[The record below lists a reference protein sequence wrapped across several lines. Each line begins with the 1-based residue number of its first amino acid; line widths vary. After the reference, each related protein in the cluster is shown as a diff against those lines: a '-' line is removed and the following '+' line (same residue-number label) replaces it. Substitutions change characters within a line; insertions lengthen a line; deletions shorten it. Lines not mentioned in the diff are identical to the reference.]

1 MSRFNSARFNERRA
15 SVARMPGQPRPRRA
29 VAAVAAALCLA
40 AAAAGCD
47 RGKPASTP
55 QTTAAASPTTTGSA
69 PSTTE
74 ASTPT
79 TQARRLVNADPGKFD
94 RKAFGAPTGAAN
106 TWFPLVPGY
115 QSVRDGTLFRG
126 HRELHHRRRFTVT
139 DVEKVINGV
148 RTVLT
153 LDQDIDA
160 GQIAEQALDYFAQD
174 KNGNVWYL
182 GSYTEAYEGGQFV
195 NANDAWLAGVNGA
208 TAGVAMMANPKPG
221 QPSYLQANIPGRET
235 LRAQVARL
243 GQRKCVPFRCFP
255 KTLAILEDGTEFKY
269 YAEGVGG
276 IATEPNYSG
285 GEQEK
290 EALVNVIQ
298 LTPKGLAELSAQALE
313 LDRHARTT
321 SSGVFGSS
329 APAKRA
335 R

>member
-1 MSRFNSARFNERRA
+1 MSKAYSAGFNERRA
-15 SVARMPGQPRPRRA
+15 SVERMAGQSRPRRT

-40 AAAAGCD
+40 AAVAGCD
-47 RGKPASTP
+47 GGKPASPSPTTGAAAP
-55 QTTAAASPTTTGSA
+55 ETTTAAPSP
-69 PSTTE
+69 TE
-74 ASTPT
+74 ASTTT
-79 TQARRLVNADPGKFD
+79 TQARRLVNANPARFDP
-94 RKAFGAPTGAAN
+94 KAFGAPTGDAN
-106 TWFPLVPGY
+106 TWFPLVPGF

-139 DVEKVINGV
+139 DVEKEINGV
-148 RTVLT
+148 RAVLT

-195 NANDAWLAGVNGA
+195 NATDAWLAGVNGA

-221 QPSYLQANIPGRET
+221 QPAYLQANIPGRET
-235 LRAQVARL
+235 LRAEVAKL
-243 GQRKCVPFRCFP
+243 GRSKCVPFRCFP
-255 KTLAILEDGTEFKY
+255 KTLAILEAGTEFKY
-269 YAEGVGG
+269 YAPGVGG

-298 LTPKGLAELSAQALE
+298 LTPKGLAEFSAQALK

-321 SSGVFGSS
+321 ASGVFGRS
-329 APAKRA
+329 APAKRS